1 MTPNIPFNTKQEEL
15 VNTLKSVCKK
25 IAPLWSLESFVA
37 VNPFLGFTDKSFE
50 GAAKELAIAGGI
62 QMTLPTSFYLHKL
75 KEGEL
80 RKEDLAAVLNN
91 KEYKGGITAF
101 MNDLE
106 NDENNAEE
114 NHTITTISDI
124 ASVVTN
130 KDWNRFMVSQIS
142 NWAASYFDKGQ
153 AIWNMSGKEGGI
165 FMNWKT
171 DAEIDFSPELMGLKN
186 FRKLVK
192 KLPNNPIEA
201 IEDCLTKIDI
211 PAKNQSYYLHRL
223 LMRIGG
229 WSAYVRKLDW
239 DKAMNGEQE
248 GELIE
253 FLAILVVWETCLMEG
268 LENAKLYKNWKEAKN
283 VFYQR
288 DTYKQ
293 LNKKLTQNLI
303 LQEAFDLSMQHK
315 IVKQFES
322 NKTTTNPQKTKA
334 QAVFCIDVRSE
345 VFRRNLEQQ
354 DESIETFGF
363 AGFFGFPVKYVPLA
377 SKVGEDQC
385 PVLLKPGITVHEEM
399 QDEQSNEKAFNS
411 RVYNKQFNQ
420 VWKSFKS
427 GAVTCFSFVSPVGL
441 SYVPKLFTDSFGYTK
456 PTPNPN
462 EYGIAPSLQ
471 KKKTVNIVPKK
482 VNNETTGIALD
493 QQIQLAKNALKGMS
507 LAENL
512 ADFVLIV
519 GHGSSMVNNPH
530 ATGYDCGACGG
541 HSGEA
546 NAKVAA
552 KVLNNTQV
560 REGLT
565 KEGINIPKST
575 VFLACLHDTT
585 TDEISIYNEL
595 EVPFEKMNELEEIKE
610 SLAKAGKATRAERAL
625 RFEKS
630 KKSNLDKAVIERS
643 KDWSQIRPEWGLAG
657 CSTFVVA
664 PRHRTKDINLNG
676 QSFLHSY
683 DWKKDKDFSI
693 LELIMTAPMVVTSW
707 INLQYYGSTVDN
719 KNMGAGNKALHNVTA
734 GLGVLEGYTGDLRVG
749 LPFQAIHDGEKYQHE
764 PTRLNVVIEAPIE
777 EMNRILEKHP
787 SVRELCDNGW
797 IYLLAMNEEGRVTEK
812 YESNYNWTKINA
824 MAA

>member
-1 MTPNIPFNTKQEEL
+1 
-15 VNTLKSVCKK
+15 
-25 IAPLWSLESFVA
+25 
-37 VNPFLGFTDKSFE
+37 
-50 GAAKELAIAGGI
+50 
-62 QMTLPTSFYLHKL
+62 
-75 KEGEL
+75 
-80 RKEDLAAVLNN
+80 
-91 KEYKGGITAF
+91 
-101 MNDLE
+101 
-106 NDENNAEE
+106 
-114 NHTITTISDI
+114 
-124 ASVVTN
+124 
-130 KDWNRFMVSQIS
+130 
-142 NWAASYFDKGQ
+142 
-153 AIWNMSGKEGGI
+153 
-165 FMNWKT
+165 
-171 DAEIDFSPELMGLKN
+171 
-186 FRKLVK
+186 
-192 KLPNNPIEA
+192 
-201 IEDCLTKIDI
+201 
-211 PAKNQSYYLHRL
+211 
-223 LMRIGG
+223 MRIGG

-239 DKAMNGEQE
+239 DKAMNGKQE

-253 FLAILVVWETCLMEG
+253 FLAILVVWETCLIEG
-268 LENAKLYKNWKEAKN
+268 LENPKLYKNWKEAKN

-303 LQEAFDLSMQHK
+303 LQEAFDVSMQHK

-322 NKTTTNPQKTKA
+322 NKTTTNPQKIKA

-385 PVLLKPGITVHEEM
+385 PVLLKQGITVHEEM
-399 QDEQSNEKAFNS
+399 QEEQSNEKAFNS
-411 RVYNKQFNQ
+411 RVFNKQFNQ

-493 QQIQLAKNALKGMS
+493 QQIQLAKNALMGMS

-552 KVLNNTQV
+552 KVLNNPQV

-575 VFLACLHDTT
+575 IFLACLHDTT
-585 TDEISIYNEL
+585 TDKISIYNEL
-595 EVPFEKMNELEEIKE
+595 EVPFEKTNELEEIKD

-630 KKSNLDKAVIERS
+630 NKSNLDKAVIERS

-797 IYLLAMNEEGRVTEK
+797 IYLLAMNEEGRVTQK
-812 YESNYNWTKINA
+812 YEGNYNWTKINA

>member
-1 MTPNIPFNTKQEEL
+1 MTPNIQFNTKQEEL
-15 VNTLKSVCKK
+15 VNTLNSVCKK

-80 RKEDLAAVLNN
+80 KKEDLAFVLNK

-192 KLPNNPIEA
+192 KLSNNPIEA

-253 FLAILVVWETCLMEG
+253 FLAILVVWEACLMEG
-268 LENAKLYKNWKEAKN
+268 LENPKLYKNWKEAKN

-303 LQEAFDLSMQHK
+303 LQEAFDVSMQHK

-322 NKTTTNPQKTKA
+322 NKTTTNPQKIKA

-377 SKVGEDQC
+377 SMIGEDQC

-399 QDEQSNEKAFNS
+399 QDEQSNENAFNS
-411 RVYNKQFNQ
+411 RVFNKQFNQ

-441 SYVPKLFTDSFGYTK
+441 SYILKLFTDSFGYTK

-462 EYGIAPSLQ
+462 EYGITPSLQ
-471 KKKTVNIVPKK
+471 KKKTVNVTPKK
-482 VNNETTGIALD
+482 VGNETTGIALE

-552 KVLNNTQV
+552 KVLNNPQV

-575 VFLACLHDTT
+575 IFLACLHDTT
-585 TDEISIYNEL
+585 TDKISIYNEY
-595 EVPFEKMNELEEIKE
+595 EVPFEKMNELEEIKD

-630 KKSNLDKAVIERS
+630 NKSNLDKAVIERS

-787 SVRELCDNGW
+787 SVRDLCDNGW
-797 IYLLAMNEEGRVTEK
+797 IYLLAMNEEGRVTQK
-812 YESNYNWTKINA
+812 YEGNYNWTKINA

>member
-50 GAAKELAIAGGI
+50 GAAKELAVAGGV

-106 NDENNAEE
+106 TDENNAEE

-268 LENAKLYKNWKEAKN
+268 LENPKLYKNWKEAKN

-303 LQEAFDLSMQHK
+303 LQEAYDLSMQHK

-377 SKVGEDQC
+377 SKLGENQC

-411 RVYNKQFNQ
+411 RVFNKQFNQ

-427 GAVTCFSFVSPVGL
+427 GAVTCFSFVSPIGL
-441 SYVPKLFTDSFGYTK
+441 SYVLKLFTDSFGYTK

-797 IYLLAMNEEGRVTEK
+797 IYLLAMNEEGRVTQK

>member
-1 MTPNIPFNTKQEEL
+1 MITNTKQEEL
-15 VNTLKSVCKK
+15 LNTLKSVCKK
-25 IAPLWSLESFVA
+25 IAPLWPLDSFVA
-37 VNPFLGFTDKSFE
+37 VNPFLGLTDKSFE
-50 GAAKELAIAGGI
+50 SAAEELAVAGGI

-80 RKEDLAAVLNN
+80 KKEDLVTVLNK

-101 MNDLE
+101 INELE
-106 NDENNAEE
+106 NDENKADE
-114 NHTITTISDI
+114 NQTITTVSDI
-124 ASVVTN
+124 ASAITN
-130 KDWNRFMVSQIS
+130 KDWNRFMVSQVS
-142 NWAASYFDKGQ
+142 NWAAAYFDKGQ
-153 AIWNMSGKEGGI
+153 AIWTLSNKENSL
-165 FMNWKT
+165 FLNWKK
-171 DAEIDFSPELMGLKN
+171 DAEIDYSTELMGLKN

-192 KLPNNPIEA
+192 ELPSNPIEA
-201 IEDCLTKIDI
+201 IEDSLSKIDI
-211 PAKNQSYYLHRL
+211 PKHQSYYLHRL

-239 DKAMNGEQE
+239 DKAMNGETE
-248 GELIE
+248 SELIE
-253 FLAILVVWETCLMEG
+253 FLAILVAWEACLMES
-268 LENAKLYKNWKEAKN
+268 LNNPKLYKNWREAKT
-283 VFYQR
+283 VFYQK
-288 DTYKQ
+288 DTYQQ

-315 IVKQFES
+315 IVQQFEA
-322 NKTTTNPQKTKA
+322 NQTTNNPKKIKA

-354 DESIETFGF
+354 DETIETFGF
-363 AGFFGFPVKYVPLA
+363 AGFFGFPIKYVPLA
-377 SKVGEDQC
+377 SNVGEDQC
-385 PVLLKPGITVHEEM
+385 PVLLKPGITVMEKM
-399 QDEQSNEKAFNS
+399 QDEQSNQKAFNN
-411 RVYNKQFNQ
+411 RVFTKQFNQ

-441 SYVPKLFTDSFGYTK
+441 TYIPKLFTDSFGYTK

-462 EYGIAPSLQ
+462 EFGISKSLQ
-471 KKKTVNIVPKK
+471 KKKSVSLAHKTE
-482 VNNETTGIALD
+482 NNETTGIALD

-507 LAENL
+507 LSENL

-552 KVLNNTQV
+552 KVLNNPQV
-560 REGLT
+560 RIGLT
-565 KEGINIPKST
+565 KEGINIPNKT

-585 TDEISIYNEL
+585 TDEITIYNER
-595 EVPFEKMNELEEIKE
+595 EVVFEKTNELEEIKA
-610 SLAKAGKATRAERAL
+610 SLAMAGKATRAERAL
-625 RFEKS
+625 RFEKTQ
-630 KKSNLDKAVIERS
+630 KTNLDKAVIERS

-664 PRHRTKDINLNG
+664 PRSRTKGINLNG

-734 GLGVLEGYTGDLRVG
+734 GLGVLEGYSGDLRVG

-764 PTRLNVVIEAPIE
+764 PTRLNVVIEAPIQ

-787 SVRELCDNGW
+787 AVKELCDNGW
-797 IYLLAMNEEGRVTEK
+797 IYLLAMNEDGRVTEK
-812 YESNYNWTKINA
+812 YEGNFNWTKINA